1 MNSSKWWRLLLVILV
16 LIGIAVWGIHRRGYL
31 LPGRVSVAV
40 DPKISPAV
48 RTIPGF
54 DKEPPRPLAALSDG
68 RGTTLAFVENELIY
82 TGDDTAALEALAGR
96 VRGKVV
102 RIVPGDAALRAP
114 SQHLVRIAA
123 TGGDSRQ
130 LVSDLKALNPG
141 RSGNLILSSDAG
153 LALVAIASH
162 EAAAGQP
169 VAINFILS
177 STGYTDRNL
186 QEGMSPVGTS
196 PKIGEAFDRNPNK
209 WSYFVRGPGTQ
220 NIGVGDAWRAL
231 DQVQRLKKT
240 VKIAVVDGG
249 FLSNDDNPDDFTIN
263 TNSAW
268 AQDPNQKN
276 EQECSAGLVCDWHGT
291 NVVGTAMGTPNNS
304 YGAAGPAGPVVSGAV
319 AIRLSGDVFNY
330 LGSFIV
336 ARATNARIV
345 NMSFGAGVPF
355 LLSWAVLPVEGLTN
369 LMHDTG
375 QLVVAAAGN
384 DGLDVDSEDCAW
396 PLDWPC
402 WERVWYVPC
411 ENGGVMC
418 IGALTLNSSQKW
430 SKSNYGGGGNVEL
443 FGPGSVW
450 VGPDL
455 QYQDVHGFFA
465 TSAASPFVA
474 GVAALVVAANP
485 TLTNSQVERILI
497 ETANPSS
504 DGNVRR
510 YVNAYAAVLRALGGT
525 PPDITIAVDAVPQF
539 GGCETLYSFSA
550 TTSDPDHGPPVVKW
564 ASNLQNPLGSGTSF
578 SRTLPPGIHRISATA
593 TDGIGLSTRSN
604 EVVITAGAAAPGKRP
619 TIEIISLVNHQKFAA
634 NQDITF
640 EAGGLDP
647 DKALGGLVSSNV
659 LWSDLNAGPLGSGQP
674 LIRRLPVGSHFV
686 IVNYTGICGG
696 TADDQR
702 LIEVTPAVA
711 DAPPNM
717 HITTPSKADF
727 VVRVDPASG
736 EACFKVGG
744 FGFDEEDQDFA
755 TIDFWET
762 NRNDL
767 QLKLLSFD
775 QSATVCLKLVPGAAS
790 TTHLVTL
797 RGRDKKGN
805 LGISPPLKVTVLP
818 ALH

>member
-1 MNSSKWWRLLLVILV
+1 MHSSKWWRLLLVALV
-16 LIGIAVWGIHRRGYL
+16 LIAVAVWGIHRRGYL

-40 DPKISPAV
+40 DPTISPAV

-54 DKEPPRPLAALSDG
+54 DKEPPRPVAALSDG

-82 TGDDTAALEALAGR
+82 TGDDKAALEALVGR

-102 RIVPGDAALRAP
+102 RAVVPGDAALRMP
-114 SQHLVRIAA
+114 SQHLVRIDAK
-123 TGGDSRQ
+123 GGDSRQ
-130 LVSDLKALNPG
+130 LVADLKTLNPG

-153 LALVAIASH
+153 LALLATATH

-177 STGYTDRNL
+177 STGYTDKNL
-186 QEGMSPVGTS
+186 QEGMSPVDASKG
-196 PKIGEAFDRNPNK
+196 IGEAFDRNPNK

-231 DQVQRLKKT
+231 DQVSRLKKT

-276 EQECSAGLVCDWHGT
+276 EQECTGKTACPWHGT
-291 NVVGTAMGTPNNS
+291 NVVGTVMGTPNNS
-304 YGAAGPAGPVVSGAV
+304 YGAAGPGGPVVSSAV

-330 LGSFIV
+330 LGSFVV
-336 ARATNARIV
+336 ARASNARIV
-345 NMSFGAGVPF
+345 NMSFGGGVPF
-355 LLSWAVLPVEGLTN
+355 LVSWAVVPIDALTN

-384 DGLDVDSEDCAW
+384 DGLDVDGEDCAW

-430 SKSNYGGGGNVEL
+430 DKSNYGEENVDL
-443 FGPGSVW
+443 FGPGAVW

-455 QYQDVHGFFA
+455 ERQEVHGFSA

-485 TLTNSQVERILI
+485 TLTNTQVEQILVD
-497 ETANPSS
+497 TANRSS

-510 YVNAYAAVLRALGGT
+510 YVNAYDAVLRALGGT
-525 PPDITIAVDAVPQF
+525 PPDITIAVDAAQQF
-539 GGCETLYSFSA
+539 GGCEPLYNFSA

-564 ASNLQNPLGSGTSF
+564 ASNLQNPLGSGTFF
-578 SRTLPPGIHRISATA
+578 SRTLPPGVHHISATA

-640 EAGGLDP
+640 EAGGHDP
-647 DKALGGLVSSNV
+647 DKALGGLVASNV
-659 LWSDLNAGPLGSGQP
+659 LWSDLNAGPLGKGQP

-717 HITTPSKADF
+717 HITTPSRNDH
-727 VVRVDPASG
+727 VVRVNTTSG
-736 EACFKVGG
+736 EACFGVGG

-762 NRNDL
+762 DRKDL
-767 QLKLLSFD
+767 QLKMLSFD
-775 QSATVCLKLVPGAAS
+775 QTATVCLKLVTGASS
-790 TTHLVTL
+790 TMHLVTL

-818 ALH
+818 AVH